1 MGNAHA
7 LKLHSVW
14 KDQADSCLGD
24 ARQAIRELGQ
34 LAQHPVNHGIIYHVG
49 QSLDWPE
56 WLVAGTGV
64 DAGARQ
70 PGRLTLHDEL
80 VATANLTDR
89 FGVLDLA
96 TRVLHAPLAAID
108 PRCALAFQVAPDLDA
123 ALALLAAAISR
134 AAPQLCVSY
143 SRELGEGTL
152 EARSAFV
159 AGRLFDALA
168 VATLALCYRLAEA
181 MSGKIATTAR
191 LTVSASGIRQ
201 RAFAGELL
209 CPVRFGA
216 GHNRLVIAATLL
228 AERNPRYE
236 PELWNSLA
244 HLQSPVRDAAPETS
258 LSTTLTDR
266 ICRDLDERR
275 TVPRLKQLA
284 GELDMS
290 ERTIIRLLS
299 GEGTSFRQLV
309 DGERMR
315 RAVELVNDH
324 SLELARVA
332 DLLGFA
338 DAPSFWRTFRR
349 WFGVTPT
356 AFRQ

>member
-7 LKLHSVW
+7 LQLHAVW
-14 KDQADSCLGD
+14 KDHAETCLVD
-24 ARQAIRELGQ
+24 ARQAIAGLAQ
-34 LAQHPVNHGIIYHVG
+34 LAQQPVKHGIIYHVG

-56 WLVAGTGV
+56 WLVAGTGIG
-64 DAGARQ
+64 AGARA
-70 PGRLTLHDEL
+70 PGRLTLEDEL
-80 VATANLTDR
+80 VATANLSDR
-89 FGVLDLA
+89 FGVFDLA

-108 PRCALAFQVAPDLDA
+108 PRCSLAFQVAPDLDS
-123 ALALLAAAISR
+123 ALALLAPAINR
-134 AAPQLCVSY
+134 AAPQLCVTY
-143 SRELGEGTL
+143 SRGPAGGKIEV
-152 EARSAFV
+152 RSAVV

-168 VATLALCYRLAEA
+168 VAALALCYRLAEA
-181 MSGKIATTAR
+181 MSGKVATAAR
-191 LTVSASGIRQ
+191 LEVSASGIRQ

-216 GHNRLVIAATLL
+216 GSNRLTITAALL
-228 AERNPRYE
+228 TAPNPRHE
-236 PELWNSLA
+236 PELWDSLA
-244 HLQSPVRDAAPETS
+244 RRQPLPRGTAPDAN
-258 LSTTLTDR
+258 LSTTLMGR

-315 RAVELVNDH
+315 RAVELVNDR

-356 AFRQ
+356 EFRQ